1 MHLYSLAVSYF
12 AVPAAPAFRFSKNPL
27 QTAEKLD
34 IITGILFKR
43 GTRMMKEIIQ
53 RILPLVQKPAR
64 YTGGEFN
71 QIVKPLDSV
80 KTRVAFCFPDTYE
93 IGMSNVGMRILYGLM
108 NQMEGVWCERVFT
121 PWADME
127 EQMRKHGIPLWA
139 LESQD
144 PLDRFD
150 MIAFTIGYEMSYS
163 NILNMLALG
172 NIPLKSKERQGL
184 RNIVFA
190 GGVCAFNPEP
200 LAEYVDFFALGEGE
214 EITPEILSLY
224 TSAKKEN
231 WTKEQFLLEVS
242 KIPGIYV
249 PMFYTPEY
257 NNDGTLKALVPENGA
272 PTRITK
278 RIIEN
283 LDQAYWPTEMI
294 VPSTEIVHDR
304 ANLEVFRGCIRGCR
318 FCQAG
323 FSCRP
328 VRRKSADVLYEQAVK
343 TLENSGHNEI
353 TLSSLSTSDYRQL
366 PELTDRLIP
375 YCADHKVNLSV
386 PSLRADNSSRELMSK
401 LQTLRKSGLTFA
413 PEAGTQRLR
422 DVINKNLTEDEI
434 LTTCANAFSGGWNNV
449 KLYFMLG
456 LPTETDEDVL
466 GIADLVYKVIK
477 TWKECAVNKKRGLR
491 VHVATA
497 YFVPKPHTPFQWEQ
511 QITPSEYLRRCK
523 LLKDHFYSKS
533 IEYNYHAPDLS
544 RLEAVMARGDRRLG
558 TVIETAVC
566 MGARLDGWDEHFRYD
581 LWMEAFRECGI
592 DPDFYTVRGFGEQEL
607 LPWAHLD
614 VGCTKAFLLNERQRA
629 YAGQITPDCR
639 HGCAGCGAN
648 QLLKEVRCDA

>member
-1 MHLYSLAVSYF
+1 M
-12 AVPAAPAFRFSKNPL
+12 N
-27 QTAEKLD
+27 
-34 IITGILFKR
+34 
-43 GTRMMKEIIQ
+43 EIIQ

-71 QIVKPLDSV
+71 QIVKSLDQV
-80 KTRVAFCFPDTYE
+80 DIRVAFCFPDTYE
-93 IGMSNVGMRILYGLM
+93 IGMSNVGMHILYGVM
-108 NQMEGVWCERVFT
+108 NQMDGVWCERVFA

-127 EQMRKHGIPLWA
+127 TQMRSHNVPLWA

-144 PLDRFD
+144 PIHMFD

-163 NILNMLALG
+163 NILNMLSLG
-172 NIPLKSKERQGL
+172 HIPLKSKDRPGL
-184 RNIVFA
+184 KNIVFA

-200 LAEYVDFFALGEGE
+200 LADYIDFFALGEGE
-214 EITPEILSLY
+214 EITREILSLY
-224 TSAKKEN
+224 AIAKKN
-231 WTKEQFLLEVS
+231 DWSKEHFLLEVS
-242 KIPGIYV
+242 KISGIYV

-257 NNDGTLKALVPENGA
+257 NTDGTLKALTPCDGA
-272 PTRITK
+272 PKNITK
-278 RIIEN
+278 RIIED
-283 LDQAYWPTEMI
+283 LDQSYWPTEMV

-328 VRRKSADVLYEQAVK
+328 VRRKSASVLYDQAVK

-366 PELTDRLIP
+366 PELMDSLIP
-375 YCADHKVNLSV
+375 YCVEHKVNLSV
-386 PSLRADNSSRELMSK
+386 PSLRADNFSRELMKK

-422 DVINKNLTEDEI
+422 DVINKNLTEEEI
-434 LTTCANAFSGGWNNV
+434 LTTCTNAFSGGWNNV

-477 TWKECAVNKKRGLR
+477 TWKECATNKKRGLR

-497 YFVPKPHTPFQWEQ
+497 YFVPKPHTPFQWEK
-511 QITPSEYLRRCK
+511 QIAPSEYMRRCK

-558 TVIETAVC
+558 PVIETAVHN
-566 MGARLDGWDEHFRYD
+566 GAHLDGWDEHFHYD
-581 LWMEAFRECGI
+581 IWMDAFRECSV
-592 DPDFYTVRGFGEQEL
+592 DPDYYTVRGYADEEL
-607 LPWAHLD
+607 LPWEHLN
-614 VGCTKAFLLNERQRA
+614 VGCSKSFLLSERKRA
-629 YAGQITPDCR
+629 YSAQITPDCR
-639 HGCAGCGAN
+639 HGCAGCRAN
-648 QLLKEVRCDA
+648 QLLKEARCDA